1 MNSKEFQHVVRHLRQ
16 VGVDTQTCEVKESAD
31 KLPSSL
37 AETLSA
43 FANSSR
49 GGTIILGLSE
59 KNGFLPVEKF
69 STARMQDALVSVG
82 EKLTP
87 VVRPEIEI
95 FPLDGTNVLAARYC
109 LCPEKISPAISR
121 EKECTGAPI
130 SAPEMAIAALPDMKQ
145 TGLSKPVISLVGIPD

>member
-1 MNSKEFQHVVRHLRQ
+1 MNSEEFQHLVMHLRQ

-31 KLPSSL
+31 KLSSSL
-37 AETLSA
+37 VETLSA

-69 STARMQDALVSVG
+69 SAARMQDALVSVG

-95 FPLDGTNVLAARYC
+95 FPLDGTNVLVARVLPMPMEDKPCYITARGVY
-109 LCPEKISPAISR
+109 KGSYIR
-121 EKECTGAPI
+121 TGDGDHLLTRY
-130 SAPEMAIAALPDMKQ
+130 E
-145 TGLSKPVISLVGIPD
+145 VV